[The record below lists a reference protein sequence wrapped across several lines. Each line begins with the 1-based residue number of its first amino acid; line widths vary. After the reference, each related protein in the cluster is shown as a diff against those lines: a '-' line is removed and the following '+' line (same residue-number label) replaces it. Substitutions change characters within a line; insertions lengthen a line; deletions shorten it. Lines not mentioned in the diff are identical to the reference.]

1 MSGYDM
7 MNFSPIVCKPE
18 LPAFDSAKKNSEHSE
33 SMFSGHWRNQ
43 MNRLEKNNVRN
54 LVRGIG
60 LAGNM
65 GLSVG
70 VTTFLGVLAGNFLDE
85 KYGRGKGII
94 FSIVLVLSVVLGL
107 YGAIRALLKALEAPD
122 DKAGSGMQG

>member
-1 MSGYDM
+1 
-7 MNFSPIVCKPE
+7 
-18 LPAFDSAKKNSEHSE
+18 
-33 SMFSGHWRNQ
+33 